1 VTSTAYAPPACPYGI
16 EGAKTI
22 AYELFR
28 QCGGR
33 APDAVLV
40 PCASGDTLAGIA
52 RGFAELKLLGQIER
66 LPRLYGCQPDGA
78 PALARTIELGL
89 DEVVAIDHPYS
100 VATSTRE
107 RTSGVAALRAIRAS
121 GGGAPVASDTAILEA
136 VGQLAQEGLCVEP
149 SSALPVA
156 CLAGLLASNQI
167 GREELVVCLL
177 TSAGIKWPD
186 TLGVGLAQ
194 PEVIPASLDALDRQL
209 VKLGLL

>member
-1 VTSTAYAPPACPYGI
+1 
-16 EGAKTI
+16 
-22 AYELFR
+22 
-28 QCGGR
+28 
-33 APDAVLV
+33 VLV

-66 LPRLYGCQPDGA
+66 LPRLYGCQPSGA

-89 DEVVAIDHPYS
+89 EDVAVIDHPYS

-107 RTSGVAALRAIRAS
+107 TTSGVAALRAIRAS
-121 GGGAPVASDTAILEA
+121 GGGAPVASDEAILEA

-156 CLAGLLASNQI
+156 CLSGLLTSHQI
-167 GREELVVCLL
+167 GKEEVVVCLL

-186 TLGVGLAQ
+186 TLGMGLAQ

-209 VKLGLL
+209 LKLGLL